1 MYFFGL
7 LNETNSNG
15 LQRGQKT
22 YVYTTTSKLNPFLK
36 WFKNDL
42 KKHKEEYMSKNLSV
56 TQLYNDPL
64 NDQDSQKEGG
74 TVSV

>member
-1 MYFFGL
+1 MTKDVCY
-7 LNETNSNG
+7 TN
-15 LQRGQKT
+15 
-22 YVYTTTSKLNPFLK
+22 TSKLNPFLK

-64 NDQDSQKEGG
+64 NDQDSQREGG